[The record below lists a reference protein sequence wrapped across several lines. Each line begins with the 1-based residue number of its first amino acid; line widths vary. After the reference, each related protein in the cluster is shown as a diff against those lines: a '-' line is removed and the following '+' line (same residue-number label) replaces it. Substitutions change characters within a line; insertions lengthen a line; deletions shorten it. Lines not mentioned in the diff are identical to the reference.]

1 LIASLTLTSI
11 APMAMKLLTP
21 DYFIK
26 NTCLFKDNFLHEM
39 PFDVQIAI
47 MGKVGELDKQELERK
62 QDLEEQINSDIETG
76 IGEAE
81 DIVAR
86 AISNILWELK
96 VRIGD
101 DDDDDKYIELL
112 NDIIDQ
118 ECEVEDWSDPK
129 IDNIQCVV
137 NWAGVMY
144 YLQELTREY
153 GVNINDYTSEEL
165 YAKCYHCFLYNRIT
179 EDYSCED
186 IKLIQK
192 FNINVLINDE

>member
-1 LIASLTLTSI
+1 MIASLTLTSI

-21 DYFIK
+21 DYFTK

-39 PFDVQIAI
+39 PYDIQIAI
-47 MGKVGELDKQELERK
+47 MGKVDELNKQELERK
-62 QDLEEQINSDIETG
+62 QELEEQIGGDIETG
-76 IGEAE
+76 IGEAY
-81 DIVAR
+81 DIIAR

-101 DDDDDKYIELL
+101 DDDDDKYTELL
-112 NDIIDQ
+112 HTIIDE
-118 ECEVEDWSDPK
+118 ECKVEDWSDPK
-129 IDNIQCVV
+129 IDDIQCVV

-144 YLQELTREY
+144 YLQQITSEY
-153 GVNINDYTSEEL
+153 GVNINDYTSDEL
-165 YAKCYHCFLYNRIT
+165 YAKCYYRFLYNRIT

-192 FNINVLINDE
+192 FNINVL